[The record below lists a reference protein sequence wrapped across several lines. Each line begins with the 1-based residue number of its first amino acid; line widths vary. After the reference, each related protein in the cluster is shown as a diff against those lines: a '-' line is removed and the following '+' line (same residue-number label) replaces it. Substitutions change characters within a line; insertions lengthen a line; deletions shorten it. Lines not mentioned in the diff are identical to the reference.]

1 MVSNFIEKKI
11 TLHEFK
17 VLNKRVIEESG
28 RIFIKQDRGN
38 DLNRSPYFSFNVE
51 IFNCAFTSDGLKF
64 QIQGG
69 NPGVYIDIVF
79 DNLKGVKSPK
89 LKAPEFDV
97 KFIFN
102 ANPDFFAYLL
112 YFDGMCIT
120 YNIEPNKFNNILN
133 ELKPH
138 S

>member
-17 VLNKRVIEESG
+17 VLNKRVLEGKG
-28 RIFIKQDRGN
+28 RIFIKQDKGN
-38 DLNRSPYFSFNVE
+38 DLNKSPYFTFNME
-51 IFNCAFTSDGLKF
+51 IFNCVFNSDGLKF

-79 DNLKGVKSPK
+79 DILKGVKLHA
-89 LKAPEFDV
+89 LKAPEFNV

-120 YNIEPNKFNNILN
+120 YNIEPSKFNNILN
-133 ELKPH
+133 DLK
-138 S
+138 